1 MRPAKP
7 NTDDDTI
14 RVVPRPR
21 RKRAAVAGLLV
32 AVALLLGG
40 TAAWWFWPHPTPPR
54 PVATASIPAPPVV
67 ATPPLP
73 PTAPAAPPA
82 TAPATATAFEIQSAT
97 ETQIRSHTPA
107 GLTVFR
113 FADNPN
119 IVVLDFASLHEQGK
133 MLNRVAALTE
143 KADLPRDRVLTDEEL
158 DAAILKRGDTI
169 ETFYYGHDY
178 PAEAVVRFFALAD
191 AQHIQLDPQEER
203 LRALLRQL
211 GWSGP
216 KAVGGLISLPAVG
229 SAPNVTTAARK
240 SILRHEL
247 SHGEFFSDPDY
258 AAYVHNF
265 WLTALTEAE
274 RANVRKFLASEDYD
288 VTDEALMYNE
298 MQAYLMFTRDPVFFR
313 PELVGLTPGRL
324 TEIQARFLAGMRPGW
339 LRDVLASYQTNA
351 AAQ

>member
-21 RKRAAVAGLLV
+21 RKRAAVAVLFV

-40 TAAWWFWPHPTPPR
+40 TAAWWFWPHAAPPR

-67 ATPPLP
+67 ATTPLP
-73 PTAPAAPPA
+73 PGTPPASPA
-82 TAPATATAFEIQSAT
+82 TAPATAFEIQSAT
-97 ETQIRSHTPA
+97 EAQIRSHIPTD
-107 GLTVFR
+107 LTVFR

-119 IVVLDFASLHEQGK
+119 IVVLDFASLYEQGK
-133 MLNRVAALTE
+133 MLNRVAALVE

-158 DAAILKRGDTI
+158 DAAILKRGDTV

-178 PAEAVVRFFALAD
+178 PAEALVRFFALAD

-229 SAPNVTTAARK
+229 SAPNVTTAART

-247 SHGEFFSDPDY
+247 SHGEFFSDPEY

-274 RANVRKFLASEDYD
+274 RSNVRKFLASEDYD
-288 VTDEALMYNE
+288 VFDEVLMYNE
-298 MQAYLMFTRDPVFFR
+298 MQAYLMFTRDPQFFR

-324 TEIQARFLAGMRPGW
+324 ADIQARFLAGMRPGW
-339 LRDVLASYQTNA
+339 LRDVLASYQTNT

>member
-1 MRPAKP
+1 MRPAQP
-7 NTDDDTI
+7 NTDDDTV
-14 RVVPRPR
+14 RVVRRPR
-21 RKRAAVAGLLV
+21 RKQTAVAASLG
-32 AVALLLGG
+32 AIAILLGG
-40 TAAWWFWPHPTPPR
+40 TAAWWFWPHPPPPR
-54 PVATASIPAPPVV
+54 PEATASVPAPPVV
-67 ATPPLP
+67 ATPLP
-73 PTAPAAPPA
+73 PAAPPA
-82 TAPATATAFEIQSAT
+82 TAPAPAFEIQAAT
-97 ETQIRSHTPA
+97 ETQIRNHIPTD
-107 GLTVFR
+107 LTVFR

-143 KADLPRDRVLTDEEL
+143 KANLPRDRVLTDEEL
-158 DAAILKRGDTI
+158 DAAIVKRGDTV

-178 PAEAVVRFFALAD
+178 PAGALVRFFALAD

-203 LRALLRQL
+203 LRAVLRQL

-216 KAVGGLISLPAVG
+216 NAVGGLISLPAVG
-229 SAPNVTTAARK
+229 SAATVTMAART

-247 SHGEFFSDPDY
+247 SHGEFFSDPEY
-258 AAYVHNF
+258 AGYVLNF

-274 RANVRKFLASEDYD
+274 RANIRKFLASEDYD
-288 VTDEALMYNE
+288 VTDEVLMYNE
-298 MQAYLMFTRDPVFFR
+298 MQAYLMFTRDPKFFR

-324 TEIQARFLAGMRPGW
+324 ADIQARFLAGMRSGW

>member
-1 MRPAKP
+1 MRPAQP

-14 RVVPRPR
+14 RIVRRPR
-21 RKRAAVAGLLV
+21 RKLAAVTSVLV
-32 AVALLLGG
+32 AVAILLGG
-40 TAAWWFWPHPTPPR
+40 TAAWWFWPHPATPP
-54 PVATASIPAPPVV
+54 PATTASIPAPPIV
-67 ATPPLP
+67 ATPIP
-73 PTAPAAPPA
+73 PTAPPA
-82 TAPATATAFEIQSAT
+82 TAPATPPAFDIQSAN
-97 ETQIRSHTPA
+97 ETQIRNDIPT

-133 MLNRVAALTE
+133 MLNRVAALVE

-158 DAAILKRGDTI
+158 DAAILKRGDTV

-178 PAEAVVRFFALAD
+178 PAEALVRFFALAD

-203 LRALLRQL
+203 LRALLQQL
-211 GWSGP
+211 GWSGAN
-216 KAVGGLISLPAVG
+216 AVGGLISLPAVG
-229 SAPNVTTAARK
+229 SAANVTMAART

-288 VTDEALMYNE
+288 VTDEVLMYNE

-324 TEIQARFLAGMRPGW
+324 AEIQARFLAGMRPGW

>member
-1 MRPAKP
+1 MRP
-7 NTDDDTI
+7 
-14 RVVPRPR
+14 
-21 RKRAAVAGLLV
+21 
-32 AVALLLGG
+32 
-40 TAAWWFWPHPTPPR
+40 
-54 PVATASIPAPPVV
+54 S
-67 ATPPLP
+67 
-73 PTAPAAPPA
+73 
-82 TAPATATAFEIQSAT
+82 S
-97 ETQIRSHTPA
+97 S
-107 GLTVFR
+107 
-113 FADNPN
+113 
-119 IVVLDFASLHEQGK
+119 
-133 MLNRVAALTE
+133 
-143 KADLPRDRVLTDEEL
+143 
-158 DAAILKRGDTI
+158 RGDTV

-178 PAEAVVRFFALAD
+178 PAEALVRFFALAD

-216 KAVGGLISLPAVG
+216 NAVGGLISLPAVG
-229 SAPNVTTAARK
+229 SAPNVTMAART

-288 VTDEALMYNE
+288 VTDEVLMYNE
-298 MQAYLMFTRDPVFFR
+298 MQAYLMFTRDPKFFR

-324 TEIQARFLAGMRPGW
+324 ADIQARFLAGMRPGW
-339 LRDVLASYQTNA
+339 LRDVLASYQNSA

>member
-1 MRPAKP
+1 M
-7 NTDDDTI
+7 TS
-14 RVVPRPR
+14 V
-21 RKRAAVAGLLV
+21 LV
-32 AVALLLGG
+32 AVAILLGG
-40 TAAWWFWPHPTPPR
+40 TAAWWFWPHPATPP
-54 PVATASIPAPPVV
+54 PATTASIPAPPIV
-67 ATPPLP
+67 ATPIP
-73 PTAPAAPPA
+73 PTAPPA
-82 TAPATATAFEIQSAT
+82 TAPATPPAFDIQSAN
-97 ETQIRSHTPA
+97 ETQIRNDIPT

-133 MLNRVAALTE
+133 MLNRVAALVE

-158 DAAILKRGDTI
+158 DAAILKRGDTV

-178 PAEAVVRFFALAD
+178 SAEALVRFFALAD
-191 AQHIQLDPQEER
+191 AQHIQLDPQEKR
-203 LRALLRQL
+203 LRALLQQL
-211 GWSGP
+211 GWSGAN
-216 KAVGGLISLPAVG
+216 AVGGLISLPAVG
-229 SAPNVTTAARK
+229 SAANVTMAART

-288 VTDEALMYNE
+288 VTDEVLMYNE

-324 TEIQARFLAGMRPGW
+324 AEIQARFLAGMRPGW